1 MILIYTLGDMTR
13 RYNLINKEGQKGYL
27 VYITATAAIFI
38 INEIIPLI
46 PYNSTYLNIKLYSYN
61 NPLVI
66 IASIAL
72 FCFIAKYKFHSNGIN
87 NIAKY
92 AFALYLVQD
101 CYPFGGYLY
110 NSLYEHA
117 QSANTLLCIIV
128 YLCVLFLL
136 TYILEKT
143 RRFILNKPI
152 DKLSDFLEKKINIS
166 QE

>member
-1 MILIYTLGDMTR
+1 MNSQIQRNSAFKLIR
-13 RYNLINKEGQKGYL
+13 
-27 VYITATAAIFI
+27 
-38 INEIIPLI
+38 
-46 PYNSTYLNIKLYSYN
+46 
-61 NPLVI
+61 I
-66 IASIAL
+66 IAILFIVTGHIFRHAFRGELSI
-72 FCFIAKYKFHSNGIN
+72 
-87 NIAKY
+87 
-92 AFALYLVQD
+92 YLVQD